1 MEITDWN
8 KKYEPKE
15 LDEMILN
22 PAVRVKLENIFR
34 TPQNVTLYGAPGVGK
49 GTYTNIFIKKN
60 GCYDLRINASKE
72 TGIDTIR
79 EKVSS
84 FANAA
89 NPTAFF
95 DIEGADGEII
105 DGFHNNLK
113 IMVLNEAE
121 NMSIQAQAALRE
133 VIEEV
138 ENRCKFILMT
148 NELSKIDGAII
159 SRCPPVEISTP
170 PMGDIIKHVEIIL
183 NTENI
188 AFDEGTLVK
197 IVQGCYPDIRRT
209 VKEIQTRCNGQE
221 LIADD
226 SFNSHETIDKVLLD
240 LRMYMAYWN
249 IEKKEIYNLI
259 KDKLDVHI
267 GDRQFYYLLS
277 GKNQNRVKESKKMA
291 VIRFLQENINL
302 RGWLNDYLRQ

>member
-105 DGFHNNLK
+105 DGFRVMHPVGTQWREHKGKLERFFLK
-113 IMVLNEAE
+113 F
-121 NMSIQAQAALRE
+121 
-133 VIEEV
+133 
-138 ENRCKFILMT
+138 RCRSSLLQFILCILCRQGT
-148 NELSKIDGAII
+148 I
-159 SRCPPVEISTP
+159 SQE
-170 PMGDIIKHVEIIL
+170 
-183 NTENI
+183 ENKR
-188 AFDEGTLVK
+188 A
-197 IVQGCYPDIRRT
+197 Q
-209 VKEIQTRCNGQE
+209 
-221 LIADD
+221 
-226 SFNSHETIDKVLLD
+226 
-240 LRMYMAYWN
+240 
-249 IEKKEIYNLI
+249 
-259 KDKLDVHI
+259 
-267 GDRQFYYLLS
+267 
-277 GKNQNRVKESKKMA
+277 
-291 VIRFLQENINL
+291 
-302 RGWLNDYLRQ
+302 